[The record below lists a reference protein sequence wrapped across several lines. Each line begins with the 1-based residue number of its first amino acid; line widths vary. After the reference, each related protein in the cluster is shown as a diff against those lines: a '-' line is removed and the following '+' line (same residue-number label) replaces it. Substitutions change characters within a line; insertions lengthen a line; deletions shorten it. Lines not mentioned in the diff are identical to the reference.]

1 MNNSE
6 QDLDNI
12 GMVVKKIIH
21 EKLGLVPEDLEDG
34 LDFQDD
40 LGVDSLDLIELRM
53 EIEKRF
59 SISIPEEQAESLN
72 TIGSLITF
80 VTEKKK

>member
-12 GMVVKKIIH
+12 GTVVKKIIH

-59 SISIPEEQAESLN
+59 SISIPEEQAENLN

-80 VTEKKK
+80 VKEKKK

>member
-12 GMVVKKIIH
+12 GTVVKKIIH
-21 EKLGLVPEDLEDG
+21 DKLGLVPEDLEDG

-80 VTEKKK
+80 VKEKKK